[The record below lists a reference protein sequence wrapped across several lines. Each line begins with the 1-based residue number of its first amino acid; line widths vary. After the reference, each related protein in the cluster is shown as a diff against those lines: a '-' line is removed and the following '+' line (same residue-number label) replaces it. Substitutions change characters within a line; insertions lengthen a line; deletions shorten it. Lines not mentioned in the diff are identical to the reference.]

1 MLIKEKIEQIREDFP
16 ILGITVHGKPLIY
29 LDNAATTQKP
39 KQVIEKMTEAN
50 YTANS
55 NIHRGVHFLS
65 QKATTAHEEARE
77 VVRSFI
83 NAAESRE
90 IVFTRG
96 TTEAI
101 NLIAFSFGE
110 TFCKPGDEIIVS
122 EMEHHSN
129 IVPWQMLCK
138 RKGLVLK
145 VVPID
150 DSGVLD
156 MDVYASMLNEKTK
169 IVSIA
174 YVSNVLGTINPVE
187 EIIRLAHDKNIPVLI
202 DGAQALSH
210 IKTDVQAL
218 DVDFIV
224 FSAHKMYGPT
234 GIGALY
240 GKAELLEKMEPYQ
253 GGGEMID
260 TVSFSGTT
268 YNEIPFKFEA
278 GTPDFISSVG
288 FAEAILYMESLG
300 IDEIKAYEDF
310 LLNYATEQ
318 LLATVDGVRIIGT
331 ASAKCSV
338 LSFLIGDTHPFDI
351 GTLLDQLGIAVRTGH
366 HCAQPLME
374 RYKISGTIRASFSFY
389 NTIEEVDIFIK
400 AVKRVALMLG

>member
-1 MLIKEKIEQIREDFP
+1 MLIKDKIEQIRADFP

-29 LDNAATTQKP
+29 FDNAATTQKP
-39 KQVIEKMTEAN
+39 RQVIEKMTEAT

-55 NIHRGVHFLS
+55 NIHRGVHYLS
-65 QKATTAHEEARE
+65 QKATIAHEDARE

-138 RKGLVLK
+138 RKGLVLR

-150 DSGVLD
+150 DAGVLD
-156 MDVYASMLNEKTK
+156 MDAYATMLNEKTK

-187 EIIRLAHDKNIPVLI
+187 EIIQLAHDKNIPVLI

-210 IKTDVQAL
+210 LKTDVQAL
-218 DVDFIV
+218 DVDFLV
-224 FSAHKMYGPT
+224 FSGHKMYGPT

-240 GKAELLEKMEPYQ
+240 GKAEWLEKMEPYQ

-260 TVSFSGTT
+260 TVSFTGTT

-288 FAEAILYMESLG
+288 FAEAILYMQSFG
-300 IDEIKAYEDF
+300 IDHIKTYEDY
-310 LLNYATEQ
+310 LLTYATEQ
-318 LLATVDGVRIIGT
+318 LLAEVEGVRIIGT
-331 ASAKCSV
+331 AASKCSV
-338 LSFLIGDTHPFDI
+338 LSFLVNDIHPFDI

-374 RYKISGTIRASFSFY
+374 RYNISGTIRASFSFY
-389 NTIEEVDIFIK
+389 NTIEEVDLFVK
-400 AVKRVALMLG
+400 AVKRVALMFG